1 MTKRDEQRE
10 KRRQEILL
18 CSLDIF
24 IKKGFAATKIRDIS
38 NELKISAG
46 LFFHYFESKEQ
57 VYEEL
62 INIAI
67 SGAGNVMTINYT
79 DPMEFFETITEQIL
93 KSFVENAM
101 SAKLFLLVNHALTNE
116 DVSHEIKDAL
126 SKTNNIQLSIPII
139 LKGQEEG
146 TIKIGDPL
154 ALSTAF
160 WGSIQGIAQTLDL
173 LPNLPCPKSSWIV
186 DILRRT
192 DV

>member
-79 DPMEFFETITEQIL
+79 HPWNFL
-93 KSFVENAM
+93 K
-101 SAKLFLLVNHALTNE
+101 
-116 DVSHEIKDAL
+116 
-126 SKTNNIQLSIPII
+126 QL
-139 LKGQEEG
+139 Q
-146 TIKIGDPL
+146 
-154 ALSTAF
+154 
-160 WGSIQGIAQTLDL
+160 
-173 LPNLPCPKSSWIV
+173 N
-186 DILRRT
+186 RY
-192 DV
+192 